1 MARRKAAIKR
11 PFITKKGSDAP
22 LKRLYRPIAWLL
34 LCAAAAL
41 IVLYPAGDA
50 DQKREAAIRA
60 RYGGFSGVLR
70 LWTCEDLSP
79 LSGWL
84 NGRIAAFEK
93 RHGGVYI
100 QLSEVD
106 EAALGDFAAGR
117 VNPPDMLLFLP
128 GMIEET
134 AFLLPLEDDYALRAG
149 LERAGTLGGTRY
161 ALPVAMDTYGL
172 AYNRALLGA
181 LPADWSALSER
192 PAASKSFKK
201 QAESYWLDWPR
212 DTDTQSWSAALIAL
226 FSGTASGETARQGAP
241 AGEGLDLGLSLP
253 SDPTQPPAEAPRA
266 EKLIENRLPN
276 ILPDSF
282 RRDASVY
289 APFTRASLAAMPVTA
304 REIRRLTTLSDSGKA
319 PDWAAAAPGAT
330 FTDQIALLAITNC
343 ERTALSERQA
353 LCREFA
359 FFLLTE
365 DAQRTLT
372 AARALPVIDTP
383 PLYAGQIGL
392 SELETGQSGQT
403 IAAPPAFD
411 NGWRREAAV
420 LADRVAAGEITPQ
433 TAWDALK
440 EALTTDTAP

>member
-1 MARRKAAIKR
+1 M
-11 PFITKKGSDAP
+11 DA
-22 LKRLYRPIAWLL
+22 
-34 LCAAAAL
+34 
-41 IVLYPAGDA
+41 
-50 DQKREAAIRA
+50 
-60 RYGGFSGVLR
+60 
-70 LWTCEDLSP
+70 
-79 LSGWL
+79 
-84 NGRIAAFEK
+84 
-93 RHGGVYI
+93 
-100 QLSEVD
+100 
-106 EAALGDFAAGR
+106 
-117 VNPPDMLLFLP
+117 
-128 GMIEET
+128 
-134 AFLLPLEDDYALRAG
+134 
-149 LERAGTLGGTRY
+149 
-161 ALPVAMDTYGL
+161 YGL
-172 AYNRALLGA
+172 AYNRTLLGT

-212 DTDTQSWSAALIAL
+212 DTDAQSWSAALIAL

-241 AGEGLDLGLSLP
+241 AGEGLDLGLGLP
-253 SDPTQPPAEAPRA
+253 SDPTQPPTEAPRA

-289 APFTRASLAAMPVTA
+289 ASFTRASLAAMPVTA

-359 FFLLTE
+359 LFLLTE

-411 NGWRREAAV
+411 NGWRKEAAV
-420 LADRVAAGEITPQ
+420 LADRVVAGEITPQ